1 VNVIETPRIF
11 LRTCAV
17 LIERMARRAET
28 APWLALYRVGI
39 GAGVLLAFTRTSDH
53 AVGSWRLVP
62 FLLLALLTLRVVPVV
77 LRRILPFSDEA
88 RAEWSRRRLLAKSFD
103 SYQWRKLLWVGLGIG
118 GAALFVGQTDTVPG
132 VVAVICLLA
141 GGIGTLRWRR
151 IARSNSLASPRRTA

>member
-1 VNVIETPRIF
+1 METPRTY
-11 LRTCAV
+11 LRTCAA

-39 GAGVLLAFTRTSDH
+39 GAGVLLAFNRTSGH

-62 FLLLALLTLRVVPVV
+62 LLLLTLLTLRVVPVV
-77 LRRILPFSDEA
+77 VRRVLPFSDEA
-88 RAEWSRRRLLAKSFD
+88 RAEWSRRRVLAKGFD
-103 SYQWRKLLWVGLGIG
+103 SYQWRKLLWIGLGIG
-118 GAALFVGQTDTVPG
+118 GAALLVGQTDTMPS

-151 IARSNSLASPRRTA
+151 IARSNSLASPRRTS